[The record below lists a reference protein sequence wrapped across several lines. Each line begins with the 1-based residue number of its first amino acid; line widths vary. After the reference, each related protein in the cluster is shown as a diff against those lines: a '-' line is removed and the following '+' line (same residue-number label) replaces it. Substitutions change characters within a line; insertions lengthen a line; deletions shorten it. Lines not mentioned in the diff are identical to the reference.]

1 MERLYLLDIFKL
13 SIMLQ
18 DLGNMVFRVVDQ
30 DIF

>member
-18 DLGNMVFRVVDQ
+18 DLGNIVFRVVDQ